1 MTTKRA
7 PALKAAPKAPTG
19 IAGFDLITGGG
30 VPRGRTTVIGGGPG
44 SGKTVFGLQFLLH
57 GAQSCN
63 EPGILVALEETSD
76 RILANAQSFGWEM
89 ENQLPERLF
98 ILNTQPKFDEVQ
110 SGDFDLCGMLA
121 ALQAKAKAMK
131 ARRIVFDALDMALV
145 LLPDQTARR
154 RELFRLHEWLLAHE
168 LTALITA
175 KTVVDAP
182 GFSTQQ
188 QPLALMQ
195 LMVDCIVI
203 LNHDVVMGISRRNL
217 RVQKYRGSGFD
228 EDEAPFVISKT
239 GIEVAPSNRLR
250 SPVQEPAVTFLP
262 ENPPPRP
269 KRRIAKVKL
278 A

>member
-1 MTTKRA
+1 MTTRRA
-7 PALKAAPKAPTG
+7 SAPKASPKAPTG

-30 VPRGRTTVIGGGPG
+30 VPRGRTTVIYGGPG
-44 SGKTVFGLQFLLH
+44 SGKTVFGLQFLLY

-63 EPGILVALEETSD
+63 EPGILVAFEETSE
-76 RILANAQSFGWEM
+76 RILANAQTFGWEL
-89 ENQLPERLF
+89 EAQLPERLF

-121 ALQAKAKAMK
+121 ALQAKARAMK

-154 RELFRLHEWLLAHE
+154 RELFRLHEWLLANE

-182 GFSTQQ
+182 GLSTQQ

-195 LMVDCIVI
+195 FMVDCIVV
-203 LNHDVVMGISRRNL
+203 LNHDVVMGVSRRNL

-239 GIEVAPSNRLR
+239 GIEVAPSNRLP
-250 SPVQEPAVTFLP
+250 SQVQEPAVSFAP
-262 ENPPPRP
+262 ESPPPRA
-269 KRRIAKVKL
+269 KRRTAKVKP

>member
-1 MTTKRA
+1 MKTKRETA
-7 PALKAAPKAPTG
+7 AKASPKAPTG

-30 VPRGRTTVIGGGPG
+30 VPRGRTTVVGGGPG

-57 GAQSCN
+57 GAQACN
-63 EPGILVALEETSD
+63 EPGILVAFEETSE
-76 RILANAQSFGWEM
+76 RILANAQSFGWQM
-89 ENQLPERLF
+89 DAQLPERLF

-145 LLPDQTARR
+145 LLPDQTAWR

-175 KTVVDAP
+175 KTVVETP
-182 GFSTQQ
+182 GSITHQ

-195 LMVDCIVI
+195 FMVDCIVI
-203 LNHDVVMGISRRNL
+203 LNHDVVMGVSRRNL

-239 GIEVAPSNRLR
+239 GIEVAPANRLP
-250 SPVQEPAVTFLP
+250 SSVP
-262 ENPPPRP
+262 EV
-269 KRRIAKVKL
+269 AS
-278 A
+278 